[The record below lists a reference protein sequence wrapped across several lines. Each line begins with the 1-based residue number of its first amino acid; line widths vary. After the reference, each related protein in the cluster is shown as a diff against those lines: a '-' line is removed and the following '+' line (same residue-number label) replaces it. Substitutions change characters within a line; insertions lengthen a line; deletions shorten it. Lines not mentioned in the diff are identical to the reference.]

1 MIKEL
6 WLLSLCNTI
15 YDWTG
20 AVYDEFCW
28 MVILQIKTADDIDD
42 INYRFKTYVCQGLSP
57 LALVTHTHTHT
68 AL

>member
-1 MIKEL
+1 MIEQAL
-6 WLLSLCNTI
+6 YMMNFAEWLF
-15 YDWTG
+15 YKW
-20 AVYDEFCW
+20 
-28 MVILQIKTADDIDD
+28 KTADDIDD